1 MRQVRAIWHILK
13 AIGPAP
19 RAARQGNRIFRYF
32 VFKALDDA
40 GVFRFLEQPRT
51 YGELLAEFGFIQNEY
66 VDDLLATLSA
76 DPASPMAQNGGLY
89 HLRPGVPMPSL
100 DEILA
105 TTDPRVRPAASIAE
119 AISANIVDRMR
130 EDLVGVREFFEQDN
144 QRLVRTFQQTL
155 NTRIYTGTRAAAF
168 GFLPRRDLRWLRGR
182 SMINIGCASGRET
195 AEIWLRLGGQIRIT
209 AVDAV
214 PSMIELADRG
224 FEPLL
229 DGLDPRHP
237 PVTPANRPRFEHADA
252 LRLPYPDDTFD
263 SMFWFLV
270 LQWTADPARA
280 IAEAVRVVRPGGLLF
295 GCQPMRPLVS
305 HYMHLVV
312 RSSRNSYGFF
322 WPQDFVHWFAQAG
335 AEVEVGPIG
344 IFLARKRAAG

>member
-1 MRQVRAIWHILK
+1 MRQVRAVWHILR

-19 RAARQGNRIFRYF
+19 RAATQGNRIFRYF
-32 VFKALDDA
+32 VFKALDDV
-40 GVFRFLEQPRT
+40 GVFRYLEQPRS
-51 YGELLAEFGFIQNEY
+51 YGELLTEFSFTQNEY
-66 VDDLLATLSA
+66 VDELLATLSK
-76 DPASPMAQNGGLY
+76 DPASPMTREGDLY
-89 HLRPGVPMPSL
+89 RLRPGVPMPTL

-105 TTDPRVRPAASIAE
+105 ATDPRVRPAASIAE

-144 QRLVRTFQQTL
+144 RRLVQTFQETL
-155 NTRIYTGTRAAAF
+155 NTRIYTGTRSAAF
-168 GFLPRRDLRWLRGR
+168 AYLPRRDLRWLRGR
-182 SMINIGCASGRET
+182 SLINIGCASGRET
-195 AEIWLRLGGQIRIT
+195 AEIWLKLGGTVRIT

-214 PSMIELADRG
+214 PSMIELAERG

-229 DGLDPRHP
+229 DRLAPRRP
-237 PVTPANRPRFEHADA
+237 PLTNANRPRFDLADA
-252 LRLPYPDDTFD
+252 MRLPYPDNTFD

-305 HYMHLVV
+305 NYMHLVV

-322 WPQDFVHWFAQAG
+322 WPQDYTHWFVQAG
-335 AEVEVGPIG
+335 ADIELGPIG